1 MGVSYMNIKRVELVK
16 LEPSEGF
23 YLKNINTNDVYEGSI
38 FLAKSLTINDFE
50 EIDKAEY
57 DAIVAEQQREAEE
70 YAKMVEAASD

>member
-1 MGVSYMNIKRVELVK
+1 MNIKRVELVK
-16 LEPSEGF
+16 LEPSEGL
-23 YLKNINTNDVYEGSI
+23 YLKNINTNDVYDGSI

-57 DAIVAEQQREAEE
+57 DAIIAEQQREAEE

>member
-1 MGVSYMNIKRVELVK
+1 MGVSHMNIKRVELVK
-16 LEPSEGF
+16 LEPSEGL

-70 YAKMVEAASD
+70 YDKMVEAASD

>member
-1 MGVSYMNIKRVELVK
+1 MNIKRVELVK
-16 LEPSEGF
+16 LEPSEGL

-57 DAIVAEQQREAEE
+57 DAIIAEQQREAEE